1 MSTKKFHN
9 EFLKTI
15 LSRFDT
21 NVFNSN
27 LYTFNKSLSEIKRNK
42 IIITPA
48 DKNVGIVL
56 IESNVYYKLC
66 TEHLLDATIYSNIS
80 FNPHFFLLDKCR
92 KTLSSNF
99 SNCHIS
105 HDLFKKLNSCITDK
119 KLPSFRILP
128 KVHKPKFG
136 IRPLVNCSFS
146 VTSPISKFAS
156 FYLNNLVL
164 KYKIILK
171 DSQNFI
177 QISKDICFNKNSKLY
192 TSDFVSLYT
201 RIPQNKCISNIM
213 ELVSKDMKL
222 NPKYYSEFN
231 PSGFYSL
238 LSLILENNYFYFS
251 HLNSLLFFLQLSG
264 VAMGTSCGPSV
275 ANLHLVYYEIRFLH
289 NVNVSLYHRFIDDNI
304 FVSENVLT
312 NKDFE
317 DIYPD
322 LELEIQQADEVN
334 FLDLKI
340 KFDLLYNLNFD
351 LYIKPTNTF
360 SYLLVNSNH
369 PRYCFENIVKTLLYR
384 IKRTCNDL
392 NKFYYHSSVLFCNL
406 LPRKYPPKVIL
417 NLIRYFSNLDRNSLI
432 PYIEKPNNISNNL
445 LFITTFDRFLP
456 NHSSFLSNIWNSCL
470 DNNPILNNFQF
481 KTVYRNQP
489 NLNSYY
495 VNKISS
501 PFSTNSYYKCNSDK
515 CKVCR
520 FAITDKYLKN
530 ENNLPILIPS
540 KSTCT
545 NSNCIYFISCIK
557 CNKFYVGETGR
568 SISKRMSEHLD
579 KIRYAI
585 KKCDNLD
592 LLENFLIKSKDC
604 YLLYKHFIFNHNI
617 NNDFKFQVFTKNFV
631 NYRNRLETDLMTI
644 FNTHHPNGLNTI
656 SSHSLYS
663 LENYPSP
670 PLKN

>member
-251 HLNSLLFFLQLSG
+251 HLNSLLLFFLQLSG
-264 VAMGTSCGPSV
+264 G
-275 ANLHLVYYEIRFLH
+275 I
-289 NVNVSLYHRFIDDNI
+289 
-304 FVSENVLT
+304 
-312 NKDFE
+312 
-317 DIYPD
+317 
-322 LELEIQQADEVN
+322 
-334 FLDLKI
+334 
-340 KFDLLYNLNFD
+340 
-351 LYIKPTNTF
+351 
-360 SYLLVNSNH
+360 SY
-369 PRYCFENIVKTLLYR
+369 
-384 IKRTCNDL
+384 
-392 NKFYYHSSVLFCNL
+392 FY
-406 LPRKYPPKVIL
+406 
-417 NLIRYFSNLDRNSLI
+417 
-432 PYIEKPNNISNNL
+432 
-445 LFITTFDRFLP
+445 
-456 NHSSFLSNIWNSCL
+456 
-470 DNNPILNNFQF
+470 
-481 KTVYRNQP
+481 
-489 NLNSYY
+489 
-495 VNKISS
+495 
-501 PFSTNSYYKCNSDK
+501 
-515 CKVCR
+515 
-520 FAITDKYLKN
+520 YLKN
-530 ENNLPILIPS
+530 QH
-540 KSTCT
+540 K
-545 NSNCIYFISCIK
+545 
-557 CNKFYVGETGR
+557 
-568 SISKRMSEHLD
+568 
-579 KIRYAI
+579 
-585 KKCDNLD
+585 
-592 LLENFLIKSKDC
+592 
-604 YLLYKHFIFNHNI
+604 
-617 NNDFKFQVFTKNFV
+617 TK
-631 NYRNRLETDLMTI
+631 
-644 FNTHHPNGLNTI
+644 
-656 SSHSLYS
+656 
-663 LENYPSP
+663 
-670 PLKN
+670 